1 MSVLQFFN
9 SYFLRM
15 VGTLEYTLLNDN
27 IGNVN
32 EKTAVC
38 QIWRREEE
46 KKIVKNRKPIED

>member
-46 KKIVKNRKPIED
+46 KRIVKNRKPIED